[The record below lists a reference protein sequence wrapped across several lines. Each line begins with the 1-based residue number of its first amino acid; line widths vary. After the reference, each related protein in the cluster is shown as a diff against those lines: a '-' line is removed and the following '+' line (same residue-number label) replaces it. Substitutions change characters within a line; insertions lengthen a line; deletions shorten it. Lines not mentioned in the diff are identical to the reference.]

1 MWMNQSLW
9 PLHEI
14 GDKAKGLVIEFF
26 DANKQEAKP
35 KGQSPPAR
43 WVRLKVIFIKL
54 IIMLPF
60 LIRWVMLD

>member
-1 MWMNQSLW
+1 MNQSLW

-26 DANKQEAKP
+26 DANKQEAKL